1 MRGIIYLILLVLVLP
16 SVIAVSEKQQSVLD
30 KLNELSEG
38 DKDRL
43 SEVNDVVSVRNIVLE
58 NNSSNKTYMIIFVA
72 VAVLLIILIVFF
84 IYKRMKIHGSTNEV
98 KVKEAKEIDNDELQI
113 MNYIKGA
120 KHAGLTDK
128 EIKDNLASV
137 GWKEDKVEKSFG
149 NL

>member
-128 EIKDNLASV
+128 E
-137 GWKEDKVEKSFG
+137 
-149 NL
+149 